1 MALSDCLI
9 DFQTSF
15 VLDEFGCWHEADQCP
30 LTVLA
35 PEQTPEATQAKV
47 DQLAEAMREMPQAEV
62 PVTHRY
68 LNGVYVR
75 EVFMKKGLIVV
86 GKIHKQEHIAV
97 ISSGEATVLTE
108 EGLKRIRA
116 PYTFKSPPG
125 VRRAL
130 YIHEDMVWTT
140 IHRTDETDLD
150 RIEAQLIAKDF
161 KELTHAEV
169 ELLCHG

>member
-1 MALSDCLI
+1 MIELQAAFTLDDFGVWEQDVQPLVLI
-9 DFQTSF
+9 Q
-15 VLDEFGCWHEADQCP
+15 
-30 LTVLA
+30 
-35 PEQTPEATQAKV
+35 PEESHVATQEKV
-47 DQLAEAMREMPQAEV
+47 SRLAAVMAQMPQADV

-68 LNGVYVR
+68 LDGIYVR

-86 GKIHKQEHIAV
+86 GKIHKQEHIAI

-108 EGLKRIRA
+108 DGLKRIKA

-130 YIHEDMVWTT
+130 YIHEDMTWTT
-140 IHRTDETDLD
+140 VHRTDETDID
-150 RIEAQLIAKDF
+150 AIETQLIAKDF

>member
-1 MALSDCLI
+1 MIELQAAFTLDDFGVWAQDVQPLALI
-9 DFQTSF
+9 Q
-15 VLDEFGCWHEADQCP
+15 
-30 LTVLA
+30 
-35 PEQTPEATQAKV
+35 PEESHAATQEKV
-47 DQLAEAMREMPQAEV
+47 SRLAEVMAQMPQADV

-68 LNGVYVR
+68 LDGIYVR

-86 GKIHKQEHIAV
+86 GKIHKQEHIAI

-108 EGLKRIRA
+108 DGLKRIKA

-130 YIHEDMVWTT
+130 YIHEDMTWTT
-140 IHRTDETDLD
+140 VHRTDETDID
-150 RIEAQLIAKDF
+150 AIETQLIAKDF